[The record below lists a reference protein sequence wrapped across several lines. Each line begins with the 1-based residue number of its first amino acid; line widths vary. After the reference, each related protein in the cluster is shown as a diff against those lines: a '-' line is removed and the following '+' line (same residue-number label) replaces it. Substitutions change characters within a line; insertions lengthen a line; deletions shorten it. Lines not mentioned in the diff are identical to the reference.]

1 MIHSIVASSVKF
13 RLMVMALAVILLALG
28 LARLWETNVEVMPN
42 FGPVKVDVHTEAL
55 GLSPEEVENLITN
68 PMEQEFFTGIPWL
81 HKIRSKSAPGLSAV
95 EMTFE
100 SGANDVRAR
109 QVVQERLTMVPA
121 LPAVSKPPYVIQ
133 PSATINRALIFS
145 MSSKETSLIDL
156 STLARWKVRQRL
168 LAVPGVSN
176 VSIWGLRDRQ
186 LQVLVDPHRLRL
198 AKINVDEVIRTAAN
212 AMWSSPLTY
221 VEASTPG
228 TGGFI
233 ETAHQRISINHTQPI
248 KTAKELARITI
259 EADLPVP
266 VTLGEVA
273 EVTEGHQMLIGDSM
287 LTGDAP
293 GLLMVV
299 ERTPD
304 SSILKV
310 TQDVERALE
319 AMRPGM
325 KGIAINTQVYRAS
338 AYVEETRR
346 NLMGSLGAGLV
357 LAGVLVL
364 AFFMSWRAALV
375 SGVALVLSLGTTWLL
390 LSSQGLSL
398 NLPIIAGMVLA
409 LSLLI
414 DDAIVGVDAM
424 RRRWSDSAAAAGA
437 EGPFDALAAAAHQA
451 AGPVVTTVV
460 IVLLSVAPLWVL
472 NDVAGDFIKPLA
484 LAYGTAVVVSA
495 LVALLVT
502 PALASFLLGGPR
514 GGPRAAPRAAPLAG
528 AYQGLL
534 RRVQLAPLVAAAV
547 AAVLGLVGLVVMPM
561 LLGANLMPELKDRD
575 VLVRLQAEPG
585 TSLPAMR
592 TKVGQALAA
601 MRAVAGVRSA
611 DAHIGRASTSDLVAN
626 VDTADLWV
634 SLKPDADYD
643 TALAAVQAAA
653 KAQAGMS
660 SVVGAYPNLRL
671 RQFTTGNTDGLVVR
685 VYGRNYEV
693 LMAKAETVA
702 KAIAEIG
709 GISSPKVS
717 APVVEPTIE
726 VEVNIDKASAKG
738 VKPGDVRRAAA
749 TMLSSITAGQLFE
762 DSKIFDVVVWG
773 LAEQRNS
780 VQSVKDTLV
789 DGPGETQVRVGDVA
803 DVRVKPN
810 PSVIPHDAVS
820 RYIDVIAQVQ
830 GRSLESAA
838 KEAEQRLK
846 SINFPSEHHV
856 EVMGDATEREQL
868 QRNLLLYGLA
878 ACITLYF
885 LLQART
891 ESWALG
897 LLLFA
902 GLLVPLGAAA
912 LGGLLAGPRLSL
924 LSLMGLL
931 VVLAFAAR
939 GGLQFVERCRRI
951 ERAGGLTP
959 SIAVVSR
966 AAQDGGGALLMSV
979 AASLLAL
986 APLLVW
992 GMSAGL
998 EVLMPMA
1005 LVIGLGLVG
1014 AALQNLLVLPVLY
1027 PRFAPPLAAPDLTM
1041 SMGDA
1046 QAHG

>member
-1 MIHSIVASSVKF
+1 MIHSIVSTSVKF
-13 RLMVMALAVILLALG
+13 RLMVMALAVILLAVG
-28 LARLWETNVEVMPN
+28 LARLSEATVEVLPN

-100 SGANDVRAR
+100 TGANDVRAR

-145 MSSKETSLIDL
+145 MSSKEVSLVDL

-176 VSIWGLRDRQ
+176 VSIWGMRDRQ

-198 AKINVDEVIRTAAN
+198 AKLNVDEVIRTAAN

-259 EADLPVP
+259 ESDLPVP

-273 EVTEGHQMLIGDSM
+273 EVVEGHQMLIGDSVLM
-287 LTGDAP
+287 GDAP

-304 SSILKV
+304 SSISKV
-310 TQDVERALE
+310 TMDVERALD

-325 KGIAINTQVYRAS
+325 TGIDINTQVYRAS
-338 AYVEETRR
+338 GYVEESRR
-346 NLMGSLGAGLV
+346 NLIGSLGAGLA
-357 LAGVLVL
+357 LAGLLVL

-375 SGVALVLSLGTTWLL
+375 SGIALVLSLGTTWLV

-398 NLPIIAGMVLA
+398 NLPTIAGMVLA

-414 DDAIVGVDAM
+414 DDAVVGVDAM
-424 RRRWSDSAAAAGA
+424 RRRWSETPASAGA
-437 EGPFDALAAAAHQA
+437 DGQFAVLAAAAHQA
-451 AGPVVTTVV
+451 AGPVVTAVV
-460 IVLLSVAPLWVL
+460 ISMLAVAPLWVL

-502 PALASFLLGGPR
+502 PALASFLLGGP
-514 GGPRAAPRAAPLAG
+514 GRAVRAAPLAS

-534 RRVQLAPLVAAAV
+534 RRVQAAPVVAAGAAAV
-547 AAVLGLVGLVVMPM
+547 LALAGLVVIPM
-561 LLGANLMPELKDRD
+561 LLGASLVPELRDRD
-575 VLVRLQAEPG
+575 LLVRLQAEPG
-585 TSLPAMR
+585 TSLPAMHI
-592 TKVGQALAA
+592 KVAQAMKAT
-601 MRAVAGVRSA
+601 RAVAGVRSVN
-611 DAHIGRASTSDLVAN
+611 AHIGRASTSDLVAN

-643 TALAAVQAAA
+643 SALAAVQAAA
-653 KAQAGMS
+653 KGLAGMT

-671 RQFTTGNTDGLVVR
+671 RQAVAGNTDGLVVR

-702 KAIAEIG
+702 KSIAEIG
-709 GISSPKVS
+709 GITSPKIT
-717 APVVEPTIE
+717 APVLEPTIE
-726 VEVNIDKASAKG
+726 VEVNVDKASAKG
-738 VKPGDVRRAAA
+738 VKPGEVRRAAA

-762 DSKIFDVVVWG
+762 ESKIFDVVVWG
-773 LAEQRNS
+773 LANQRNS
-780 VQSVKDTLV
+780 VDSVKDTLV
-789 DGPGETQVRVGDVA
+789 DGPGESQVRVGDVA

-810 PSVIPHDAVS
+810 PSMIPHDAVS
-820 RYIDVIAQVQ
+820 RYIDVVAQVQ

-838 KEAEQRLK
+838 QEAEQRLK

-856 EVMGDATEREQL
+856 EVMGEAAEREQML
-868 QRNLLLYGLA
+868 RKLMLYGLA

-891 ESWALG
+891 DSWSLG

-912 LGGLLAGPRLSL
+912 LGGLLTGPRLSL
-924 LSLMGLL
+924 LSLTGLL
-931 VVLAFAAR
+931 AVLAFAAR
-939 GGLQFVERCRRI
+939 GGLQFVERCRHI
-951 ERAGGLTP
+951 ERRDGLAP
-959 SIAVVSR
+959 SVAVAEQ
-966 AAQDGGGALLMSV
+966 AAQDCSGALLMST

-986 APLLVW
+986 APLWVW
-992 GMSAGL
+992 GMVAGL
-998 EVLMPMA
+998 EVVMPMA
-1005 LVIGLGLVG
+1005 VVVGLGLLG
-1014 AALQNLLVLPVLY
+1014 AALQNLLVLPALY
-1027 PRFAPPLAAPDLTM
+1027 SRVAPPLAAPDLTM
-1041 SMGDA
+1041 SMADA
-1046 QAHG
+1046 HSHG

>member
-1 MIHSIVASSVKF
+1 MIQSIVSTSVKF
-13 RLMVMALAVILLALG
+13 RLMVMALAAILLAIG
-28 LARLWETNVEVMPN
+28 LARVWEANVEVMPN
-42 FGPVKVDVHTEAL
+42 FGPVKVEVHTEAL

-145 MSSKETSLIDL
+145 MSSTETSLVDL

-198 AKINVDEVIRTAAN
+198 AKLNLDEVIRTTAN

-233 ETAHQRISINHTQPI
+233 DTAHQRISINHTQPI
-248 KTAKELARITI
+248 KSAKELARITI
-259 EADLPVP
+259 ESDLPVP

-273 EVTEGHQMLIGDSM
+273 EVTEGHQMLIGDSV

-304 SSILKV
+304 SSIFKV
-310 TQDVERALE
+310 TSDVEHALD

-325 KGIAINTQVYRAS
+325 KGIDINTRVYRAS
-338 AYVEETRR
+338 AYVDEARR
-346 NLMGSLGAGLV
+346 NLIGSLGAGLV

-364 AFFMSWRAALV
+364 AFFMRWRAALV
-375 SGVALVLSLGTTWLL
+375 SAIALILSLCTTWLV

-414 DDAIVGVDAM
+414 DDAVVGVDTM
-424 RRRWSDSAAAAGA
+424 RRRWSEASAKTTAVGR
-437 EGPFDALAAAAHQA
+437 FDVLAAAAHQA

-502 PALASFLLGGPR
+502 PALASFLLAAPG
-514 GGPRAAPRAAPLAG
+514 AAPRAAPLAG
-528 AYQGLL
+528 AYLGLL
-534 RRVQLAPLVAAAV
+534 HRVQAAPVVAVGAAAV
-547 AAVLGLVGLVVMPM
+547 LALVGVVVVPM
-561 LLGANLMPELKDRD
+561 LLGASLLPELKDRD

-585 TSLPAMR
+585 TSLTAMR
-592 TKVGQALAA
+592 TRVGQAMTA
-601 MRAVAGVRSA
+601 MRGVAGVRSV

-634 SLKPDADYD
+634 SMKPDTDYD
-643 TALAAVQAAA
+643 TTLAAVQAAA
-653 KAQAGMS
+653 KGQAGMS

-685 VYGRNYEV
+685 VYGRNYAV

-709 GISSPKVS
+709 GITAPKVS
-717 APVVEPTIE
+717 VPVVEPTIE
-726 VEVNIDKASAKG
+726 VEVNVDKASAKG

-773 LAEQRNS
+773 RAEQRNS
-780 VQSVKDTLV
+780 VDSVKDTLV
-789 DGPGETQVRVGDVA
+789 DGPGDSQVRVGDVA

-820 RYIDVIAQVQ
+820 RYIDVVAQVQ

-838 KEAEQRLK
+838 QAAEQRLK

-856 EVMGDATEREQL
+856 EVMGEATEREQL
-868 QRNLLLYGLA
+868 LRKLLLYGLA

-885 LLQART
+885 LLQARL
-891 ESWALG
+891 ESWSLG

-912 LGGLLAGPRLSL
+912 LAGLLAGQWLSL
-924 LSLMGLL
+924 LSLTGLL
-931 VVLAFAAR
+931 VVLAFTAR

-951 ERAGGLTP
+951 ERREGLTP
-959 SIAVVSR
+959 SAAVVTR
-966 AAQDGGGALLMSV
+966 AAQDGSGALLLSI

-986 APLLVW
+986 APLWVW

-998 EVLMPMA
+998 EVVMPMA
-1005 LVIGLGLVG
+1005 LVVGLGLLG
-1014 AALQNLLVLPVLY
+1014 AALQNLLVLPALY
-1027 PRFAPPLAAPDLTM
+1027 PRFAPPLEAPDLTM
-1041 SMGDA
+1041 AMGEPK
-1046 QAHG
+1046 AHS

>member
-13 RLMVMALAVILLALG
+13 RLMVMALAAILLALG
-28 LARLWETNVEVMPN
+28 LARLWDATVEVMPN

-145 MSSKETSLIDL
+145 MSSTETSLVDL

-186 LQVLVDPHRLRL
+186 LQVLIDPHRLRL
-198 AKINVDEVIRTAAN
+198 AKLNVDEVIRTTAN

-233 ETAHQRISINHTQPI
+233 DTAHQRISINHTQPI

-273 EVTEGHQMLIGDSM
+273 EVTEGHQMLIGDSI

-304 SSILKV
+304 SSISKV
-310 TQDVERALE
+310 TRDVERALD

-325 KGIAINTQVYRAS
+325 KGININTQVYRAT

-346 NLMGSLGAGLV
+346 NLIGSLGAGLA

-375 SGVALVLSLGTTWLL
+375 SAIALVLSLGTTWLV
-390 LSSQGLSL
+390 LSYQGLSL
-398 NLPIIAGMVLA
+398 NLPTIAGMVLA

-424 RRRWSDSAAAAGA
+424 RRRWSENPAVASA
-437 EGPFDALAAAAHQA
+437 ERPFAALADAAHHA

-484 LAYGTAVVVSA
+484 LAYGTAVGVSA

-502 PALASFLLGGPR
+502 PALASFLLGGP
-514 GGPRAAPRAAPLAG
+514 GGPVRAAPLAG

-534 RRVQLAPLVAAAV
+534 LRVQAAPLVVAGV
-547 AAVLGLVGLVVMPM
+547 AAVLALVGLVVMPM
-561 LLGANLMPELKDRD
+561 LLGATLVPELKDRD
-575 VLVRLQAEPG
+575 LLVRLQAEPG

-592 TKVGQALAA
+592 TKVGQALTA

-634 SLKPDADYD
+634 SLKPDADYNS
-643 TALAAVQAAA
+643 ALAAVQAAA
-653 KAQAGMS
+653 KAQAGMT

-702 KAIAEIG
+702 KSIVEIG
-709 GISSPKVS
+709 GITAPKVT
-717 APVVEPTIE
+717 APVLEPTIE
-726 VEVNIDKASAKG
+726 VEVNVDKASAKG

-773 LAEQRNS
+773 RAEQRNS
-780 VQSVKDTLV
+780 VESVKDTLV

-810 PSVIPHDAVS
+810 PSAIPHDAVS
-820 RYIDVIAQVQ
+820 RYIDVVAQVQ

-838 KEAEQRLK
+838 LEAEQRLK

-856 EVMGDATEREQL
+856 EVMGEATEREQL
-868 QRNLLLYGLA
+868 MRNLLLYGLA
-878 ACITLYF
+878 AGITLYF

-891 ESWALG
+891 ESWSLG

-912 LGGLLAGPRLSL
+912 LGGLLAGPRLSI
-924 LSLMGLL
+924 LSMMGLL

-951 ERAGGLTP
+951 ERMGGLTP
-959 SIAVVSR
+959 SAAVVTR
-966 AAQDGGGALLMSV
+966 AAQDGSGALLMST

-992 GMSAGL
+992 GMAAGL
-998 EVLMPMA
+998 EVVMPMA
-1005 LVIGLGLVG
+1005 LVVGLGLVG
-1014 AALQNLLVLPVLY
+1014 AALQNLLVLPALY
-1027 PRFAPPLAAPDLTM
+1027 PRYAPPLAAPDLTM
-1041 SMGDA
+1041 TMGESQTRA
-1046 QAHG
+1046 